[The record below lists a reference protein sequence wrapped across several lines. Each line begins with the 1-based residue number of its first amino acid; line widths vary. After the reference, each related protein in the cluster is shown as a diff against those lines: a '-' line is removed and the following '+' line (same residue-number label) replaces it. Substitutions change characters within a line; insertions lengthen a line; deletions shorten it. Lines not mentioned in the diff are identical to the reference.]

1 MVAYK
6 KDANGNV
13 VVTKMNREM
22 LQQIAKAGKGFYVE
36 DNNIASGVET
46 VFDKL
51 SDLDEVSFESRNISD
66 YETRVQY
73 FLAAALLL
81 LLLEIFI
88 FEKRNKVF
96 NRAHLFGRKNMK
108 KEAPDKTRNR
118 TNAKNVLSL
127 FAFALLAIGGISP
140 AQAQKAI
147 PTHQGN
153 RQYQD
158 SVFDQAEISYLKALS
173 QDSTYYKAR
182 YGLGNA
188 KYKQGNYDQALENYS
203 RIATDP
209 TLGKEERANLFH
221 NMGNAWMQK
230 QDYQKAIE
238 SYIQALQNQPGKTDT
253 RYNLAYAQKMLQQ
266 QQQQQNQDQ
275 QQQQQQ
281 NQQNQNQQQQQ
292 NQPQNQDQ
300 QQQQNQ
306 QDQQQNPG
314 QQQQEQQQEQQQQQA
329 QAQKADKKKQQEA
342 ERILRA
348 MENQEKNTLDKLK
361 KEREQGGG
369 GSPEKDW

>member
-1 MVAYK
+1 
-6 KDANGNV
+6 
-13 VVTKMNREM
+13 
-22 LQQIAKAGKGFYVE
+22 
-36 DNNIASGVET
+36 
-46 VFDKL
+46 
-51 SDLDEVSFESRNISD
+51 
-66 YETRVQY
+66 
-73 FLAAALLL
+73 
-81 LLLEIFI
+81 
-88 FEKRNKVF
+88 
-96 NRAHLFGRKNMK
+96 MK
-108 KEAPDKTRNR
+108 KEALDKTRNR
-118 TNAKNVLSL
+118 ASAKNVLSF
-127 FAFALLAIGGISP
+127 FAFALLAIGGISS

-209 TLGKEERANLFH
+209 TLGKEERADLFH

-253 RYNLAYAQKMLQQ
+253 RYNLAYAQKMLQKQQ
-266 QQQQQNQDQ
+266 QQQQQN

-281 NQQNQNQQQQQ
+281 NQQNQDQQQQQ

-300 QQQQNQ
+300 QQNQQNQ
-306 QDQQQNPG
+306 QNQQQNPG
-314 QQQQEQQQEQQQQQA
+314 QQQQEQQQQQA